1 MPVLFRQA
9 KDVLVDRKADAKDRQ
24 LEILVAMI
32 VGKWLC
38 CQLGRMA
45 SRELR
50 LGLWIRS
57 SSINARVPALGAKKV
72 LSVQT
77 SLLLVSLDLGC

>member
-9 KDVLVDRKADAKDRQ
+9 KDVLVDRKAEAKDRQ

-32 VGKWLC
+32 AGKWLC
-38 CQLGRMA
+38 CQLRRMA
-45 SRELR
+45 RAESFVSVCGFEAHPSRSCLR
-50 LGLWIRS
+50 RE
-57 SSINARVPALGAKKV
+57 KT

-77 SLLLVSLDLGC
+77 SLLLVSLDPGC